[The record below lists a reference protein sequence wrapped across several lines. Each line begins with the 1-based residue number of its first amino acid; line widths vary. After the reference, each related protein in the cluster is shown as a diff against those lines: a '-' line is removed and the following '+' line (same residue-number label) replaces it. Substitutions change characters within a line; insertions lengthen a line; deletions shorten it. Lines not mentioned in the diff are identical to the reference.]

1 MRVLRLPPDLST
13 LPFLKHPAYQP
24 LVPTPVGIECLTAFQ
39 WCIFLVAHRK
49 RSHFVAGRIF
59 HITDAMLDEPL
70 HVGVNHVAIIPMPL
84 SVTSNLLFVF
94 LLTISSL
101 RHQVY
106 AFK

>member
-70 HVGVNHVAIIPMPL
+70 HVGVNHVAIIPSFSFRCPL
-84 SVTSNLLFVF
+84 FASRLLPFDA
-94 LLTISSL
+94 L
-101 RHQVY
+101 
-106 AFK
+106 